1 MRGVHHAGR
10 TAARVT
16 DTADTV
22 DIVGTVKD
30 TATASR
36 RTRAGR
42 LPAGVLGGTRD
53 RPVPS
58 YA

>member
-1 MRGVHHAGR
+1 M
-10 TAARVT
+10 T

-42 LPAGVLGGTRD
+42 LPAGVLGGARD

>member
-1 MRGVHHAGR
+1 M
-10 TAARVT
+10 TDAA
-16 DTADTV
+16 DTADV
-22 DIVGTVKD
+22 VGTVKD

-42 LPAGVLGGTRD
+42 LPAGVLGGARD